1 MLDMQKNESSKNKK
15 KRIKIKKI
23 STRDYLFFGGEDMNT
38 LEKLQY
44 CKNNGLS
51 ITFIAKEVGLS
62 PATLTKWL
70 RGEKGITHKN
80 EKLTELTLQNIVK
93 RLYENVGDFNDR
105 NL

>member
-1 MLDMQKNESSKNKK
+1 
-15 KRIKIKKI
+15 
-23 STRDYLFFGGEDMNT
+23 MNT

-51 ITFIAKEVGLS
+51 ITFIANEVGLS

-80 EKLTELTLQNIVK
+80 EKLTKLTLQNIVK

>member
-1 MLDMQKNESSKNKK
+1 
-15 KRIKIKKI
+15 
-23 STRDYLFFGGEDMNT
+23 MNT

-62 PATLTKWL
+62 TATLTKWL

-105 NL
+105 IL

>member
-1 MLDMQKNESSKNKK
+1 
-15 KRIKIKKI
+15 
-23 STRDYLFFGGEDMNT
+23 MNT
-38 LEKLQY
+38 AEKLQY

-51 ITFIAKEVGLS
+51 ITFIAKEAGLS

-80 EKLTELTLQNIVK
+80 EKLIELTLQNIVK

>member
-1 MLDMQKNESSKNKK
+1 MKG
-15 KRIKIKKI
+15 
-23 STRDYLFFGGEDMNT
+23 YLFFGGEHMNT

-80 EKLTELTLQNIVK
+80 EKLIELALQNIVK

>member
-1 MLDMQKNESSKNKK
+1 
-15 KRIKIKKI
+15 
-23 STRDYLFFGGEDMNT
+23 MNT

-51 ITFIAKEVGLS
+51 ITFIANEINLS

-80 EKLTELTLQNIVK
+80 ENLIEFALQNIVQ
-93 RLYENVGDFNDR
+93 RLYDNIGGCNDR
-105 NL
+105 DL